1 VRLADVVVVGT
12 PSCAAEGIPTVTY
25 EAIREV
31 DIAAEKHEAIAACR
45 DADHLV
51 PTVVTGV
58 NEDETGRPRG
68 HDRRV
73 RLDGDARRHP
83 RGSRTRGRGYR
94 LL

>member
-1 VRLADVVVVGT
+1 
-12 PSCAAEGIPTVTY
+12 VTY

-51 PTVVTGV
+51 ILVPTVVTGV
-58 NEDETGRPRG
+58 NEDEMGRPRG

-73 RLDGDARRHP
+73 RLDGDVRRHP